1 MAKRKWDCSSVKLTQ
16 TDVRIQELPSY
27 SCTLEGYLM
36 KTYNVANTYCGN
48 NDTTPKNTHMEITCS
63 QDGQQQQQRHH
74 DTSNSTCSPAG
85 LPRISTRTLMLQT
98 LVLLQSLLLV
108 TSQAFPVGCEWRF
121 VNLHIVVKIKNRCGS
136 NMTIGVIIL
145 QLHY

>member
-1 MAKRKWDCSSVKLTQ
+1 MARRKWDCSSVKLTQ

-36 KTYNVANTYCGN
+36 KAYYNVANTYCGKY
-48 NDTTPKNTHMEITCS
+48 DTTPKNTHTEITPC
-63 QDGQQQQQRHH
+63 QDGQQQQRHQRHH
-74 DTSNSTCSPAG
+74 DTCSSTCSPAG
-85 LPRISTRTLMLQT
+85 LSRISTSSLMLQT

-121 VNLHIVVKIKNRCGS
+121 VKSTFCCKN
-136 NMTIGVIIL
+136 
-145 QLHY
+145 QK

>member
-1 MAKRKWDCSSVKLTQ
+1 MARGKWDCSPVKLTQ

-36 KTYNVANTYCGN
+36 KAYYNVANTYCGN
-48 NDTTPKNTHMEITCS
+48 NDITPKNTYMEITCS
-63 QDGQQQQQRHH
+63 QDGQQQQRHRH
-74 DTSNSTCSPAG
+74 AGSSTRSPAG
-85 LPRISTRTLMLQT
+85 LPRICTSTLLLQT

-121 VNLHIVVKIKNRCGS
+121 VNLDIVIKIE
-136 NMTIGVIIL
+136 IDVEVI
-145 QLHY
+145 